1 MSEMNEYSALHNGAL
16 LFDRSDRTRMRISG
30 PKAAEL
36 LTGMVTNDV
45 SALVAGEGQYAAAL
59 TPKGKIAADLRI
71 SALEES
77 FLVDTSAAAAP
88 GWKDMVR
95 KYINPRIAPYHDV
108 TSELSDLGLFGR
120 SSRSI
125 LSHVME
131 VDDKD
136 LAALPPYGN
145 ITRPFRDATVII
157 ARVPEMDL
165 DGFEI
170 FVPTEVAGSLTPK
183 FLGAGVSVGG
193 GDTWEIARIESGR
206 PQWGADMDDST
217 LPQEANFDE
226 LGAISYTKGCYIG
239 QETVA
244 RVHFRGHVN
253 RFLRKLRFVTRP
265 APPTGAE
272 LLDETGKVIGDIRS
286 VALSPRYGGVALGM
300 VRRAIL
306 PGTTLQARW
315 PEGECAVQIEQ
326 NEKAPL
332 AKCAL
337 PGGVGWS

>member
-16 LFDRSDRTRMRISG
+16 FFDRSDRMRLRISG

-36 LTGMVTNDV
+36 VTGMVTNDV
-45 SALVAGEGQYAAAL
+45 SSLVAGEGQYAAAL
-59 TPKGKIAADLRI
+59 TPKGKIVADLRI
-71 SALEES
+71 FALDDA
-77 FLVDTSAAAAP
+77 LLIDTSAAAAS
-88 GWKDMVR
+88 GWKEMVR
-95 KYINPRIAPYHDV
+95 KYINPRVAPYHDV
-108 TSELSDLGLFGR
+108 TSELSDIGVFGR

-125 LSHVME
+125 VARATGI
-131 VDDKD
+131 DDRELTA
-136 LAALPPYGN
+136 LAPYGH
-145 ITRPFRDATVII
+145 ITAPLGDSTITV

-170 FVPTEVAGSLTPK
+170 FVPSESVGTLKNKLHAG
-183 FLGAGVSVGG
+183 GVSPGSSG
-193 GDTWEIARIESGR
+193 TWEIARVESGR

-217 LPQEANFDE
+217 LPQEANFDD

-272 LLDETGKVIGDIRS
+272 LVDEAGKVIGDIRS
-286 VALSPRYGGVALGM
+286 VALSPRFGGVALGM
-300 VRRAIL
+300 VRREIL

-315 PEGECAVQIEQ
+315 SGGECSVQIEQ
-326 NEKAPL
+326 NEKGAT
-332 AKCAL
+332 
-337 PGGVGWS
+337 V

>member
-16 LFDRSDRTRMRISG
+16 FFDRSDRVRTRISG
-30 PKAAEL
+30 AKAAEL

-45 SALVAGEGQYAAAL
+45 FALVVGEGQYAAAL
-59 TPKGKIAADLRI
+59 TPKGKIVADLRI
-71 SALEES
+71 FALEDA

-108 TSELSDLGLFGR
+108 TSELSDLGVFGR

-125 LSHVME
+125 LSRVMG
-131 VDDKD
+131 VDDRD
-136 LAALPPYGN
+136 LAALTPYGS
-145 ITRPFRDATVII
+145 IARMFGDVKAIV
-157 ARVPEMDL
+157 ARVPEMDI

-170 FVPTEVAGSLTPK
+170 FVPSEAADSFKAALAS
-183 FLGAGVSVGG
+183 AGVPVGS

-217 LPQEANFDE
+217 LPQEANLDE

-253 RFLRKLRFVTRP
+253 RTLRRLRFVTRP
-265 APPTGAE
+265 APLKGAE
-272 LLDETGKVIGDIRS
+272 LVDETGKVIGDIRS

-300 VRRAIL
+300 VRREVQ

-315 PEGECAVQIEQ
+315 SGGECSIQVEQ
-326 NEKAPL
+326 NEKGAT
-332 AKCAL
+332 
-337 PGGVGWS
+337 V